1 MPDITP
7 FEYDSQLVVDSRIIA
22 EELGIQH
29 DNFIQNIYAYQTD
42 IEQAFGIVLF
52 QTEKLKGPGRPKRFA
67 LLNENQATFL
77 MTLSENTSQVIQCKL
92 KLVVGFATAKELL
105 RAKSNTSYWYKR
117 IGLAMSDTEKPLE
130 AGYFCVYVEM
140 MRFFSELEMRLGYVV
155 DDKNLITDEYIVPD
169 ISIGI
174 SFNNWLRSDDEIAY
188 LTRKEFLGSGEIVD
202 FRKPSPKVPNGGIN
216 RYEILE
222 YNHIYP
228 IESHGKNNSKPSN
241 SYPNKYKSIFHHY
254 LEEYYIP
261 DKCFKYIKDRDPQGI
276 ENLKIIISV
285 MPDKTRNS
293 LSNTLVGRFI
303 GNLLPAA

>member
-7 FEYDSQLVVDSRIIA
+7 FEYDSQLVVDSRLIA

-29 DNFIQNIYAYQTD
+29 DNFIQNIYVYQTD

-77 MTLSENTSQVIQCKL
+77 MTLSENTSQVVQCKL

-105 RAKSNTSYWYKR
+105 RAKSNISYWYKR

-140 MRFFSELEMRLGYVV
+140 MRFFSELEMRLGYIV
-155 DDKNLITDEYIVPD
+155 DDKNLIIDEYIVPD

-188 LTRKEFLGSGEIVD
+188 LTRKEFLEKNFLAPVKLS
-202 FRKPSPKVPNGGIN
+202 
-216 RYEILE
+216 ILE
-222 YNHIYP
+222 
-228 IESHGKNNSKPSN
+228 SLLLK
-241 SYPNKYKSIFHHY
+241 
-254 LEEYYIP
+254 
-261 DKCFKYIKDRDPQGI
+261 FKMVVLI
-276 ENLKIIISV
+276 V
-285 MPDKTRNS
+285 MK
-293 LSNTLVGRFI
+293 F
-303 GNLLPAA
+303 